1 LSAAGWNAN
10 YAAAHAAWVAKA
22 RSMTDDALRG
32 RHSLLS
38 VRANWNPR
46 DAGSAAAVV
55 ALLDEIERRGL

>member
-1 LSAAGWNAN
+1 
-10 YAAAHAAWVAKA
+10 
-22 RSMTDDALRG
+22 MTDDALRG